1 MRYPTRLRRPY
12 RTGPAGRTIMLS
24 AAIAALALTASCAG
38 GSQGPSGAAT
48 ASAAAAGPGGTVTV
62 RSIDDVDTF
71 NPATTAAPNM
81 SVQAIEL
88 TYDRLLY
95 LSPAGKLEPYL
106 ATSWKTTPAG
116 AVLTIRKGV
125 TCADGTPM
133 TPSVIADSLRYAF
146 SPSTHGPYT
155 SYVTGSAGA
164 KSVTADN
171 AAGTVTITLK
181 APYNALL
188 TALATP
194 YVGSIICHAGV
205 THPASLNAAPDGSG
219 PYVLDKSR
227 SVRGSSYV
235 FTLRKNYNWGPGGWT
250 ATTAGVPTTIVDRVV
265 SDDTTGAN
273 LLTTGQVDIAPIF
286 GINEQRIAANHSAYT
301 FTTQALQLGSWGVVF
316 NQNTPRPGA
325 DPKVRHAVFLA
336 LQGSAMV
343 KAAFSTL
350 GIQFSTLATPNMQ
363 CYNKNVGRL
372 TPGFDP
378 AQAKAILQQD
388 GYRPGPGGV
397 MTKDGHPLKLKIV
410 MWNTTGQAGDYMQQA
425 LQDIGVQS
433 TVQITD
439 IDTWIT
445 ALFTTKNYD
454 LTVYSYYSGLPNPVI
469 FPSQDSAMS
478 IHDPAYYSL
487 SAKAEA
493 AAGTAQCPA
502 WDKALEHAEAAYDV
516 KPIGVSRNV
525 WFAKG
530 WKFAAPFDVII
541 DPFTL
546 QRTA

>member
-1 MRYPTRLRRPY
+1 ML
-12 RTGPAGRTIMLS
+12 PA
-24 AAIAALALTASCAG
+24 
-38 GSQGPSGAAT
+38 AAT
-48 ASAAAAGPGGTVTV
+48 AAVALLAACAGSSPGAGAGGGTTAAPVAAGPGGTVTV

-95 LSPAGKLEPYL
+95 LSPDNKLEPFL
-106 ATSWKTTPAG
+106 ATSWKSTPKG

-133 TPSVIADSLRYAF
+133 TPSVIAASLNYAF
-146 SPSTHGPYT
+146 SPKTHGPYT

-164 KSVTADN
+164 KSVTADD

-194 YVGSIICHAGV
+194 YVGSIICPAGV
-205 THPASLNAAPDGSG
+205 KTPASLNAAPDGSG

-227 SVRGSSYV
+227 SVRGSTYV
-235 FTLRKNYNWGPGGWT
+235 FTLRKDYNWGPGGWSSR
-250 ATTAGVPTTIVDRVV
+250 TAGVPSTIIDRVIT
-265 SDDTTGAN
+265 DDTTAAN
-273 LLTTGQVDIAPIF
+273 LLTAGQVDIAPIF
-286 GINEQRIAANHSAYT
+286 GINEKRIEADRPAWT

-316 NQNTPRPGA
+316 NQNKPRAGA
-325 DPKVRHAVFLA
+325 DPKVRHAIYLA
-336 LQGSAMV
+336 LQGSALV
-343 KAAFSTL
+343 KAAFSNL
-350 GIQFSTLATPNMQ
+350 GVQFTTLATPNME
-363 CYNKNVGRL
+363 CYNKDVGRL

-378 AQAKAILQQD
+378 TQAKAILKSD
-388 GYRPGPGGV
+388 GYTPGPGGI
-397 MTKDGHPLKLKIV
+397 MTKNGQPLKLRIV

-445 ALFTTKNYD
+445 ALFSTKNYD

-478 IHDPAYYSL
+478 INDPQYYSL

-493 AAGTAQCPA
+493 EPGPTQCQA
-502 WDKALEHAEAAYDV
+502 WDKALEHAEANYDV

-546 QRTA
+546 VKTA